1 MKNRTR
7 EFYEELGEKYPED
20 SIVYRTLSG
29 HLRKKWIVDSL
40 RGFPRGNLLDCGCN
54 VGTLSRGW
62 QKGAVFGIDI
72 SYAVLKKGKILSS
85 QTSYLQADLC
95 DMKMFKKNSIDNAI
109 ACEVIEHLEAA
120 DRFLDDLYSV
130 MKKGGLVLITSP
142 NFTSVRPGR
151 VPLGILRSFGIEY
164 GTRGKEYLHTAYKP
178 TELAA
183 LALRS
188 GFTILKRGSFEAE
201 LRGWLKPATMFR
213 RYLETLCLHLAPSSR
228 ILQLLMRGFNSLEIN
243 AFNILDT
250 FNFGALLRRLF
261 SEGRRSY
268 IIARK

>member
-20 SIVYRTLSG
+20 SLVYSTLSG
-29 HLRKKWIVDSL
+29 QIRRKWIVDSL

-54 VGTLSRGW
+54 VGTLSRDW

-72 SYAVLKKGKILSS
+72 SNAVLKKAKTLSP
-85 QTSYLQADLC
+85 QANYLQADLC
-95 DMKMFKKNSIDNAI
+95 DMKMLRKNSIDNAI

-120 DRFLDDLYSV
+120 DQFLDDLYQV

-151 VPLGILRSFGIEY
+151 VQLRILRSFGIEH
-164 GTRGKEYLHTAYKP
+164 GTREKDYLHTAYKP
-178 TELAA
+178 AELAA

-188 GFTILKRGSFEAE
+188 GFTILARGSFEIE
-201 LRGWLKPATMFR
+201 LRGWLKPITMFR
-213 RYLETLCLHLAPSSR
+213 RYLETICLHLAPASR
-228 ILQLLMRGFNSLEIN
+228 MLQFLERGFTSLEIN

-250 FNFGALLRRLF
+250 FNFGALLRRIF

>member
-20 SIVYRTLSG
+20 SIVYSTLSG
-29 HLRKKWIVDSL
+29 RIRKKWIVDSL

-62 QKGAVFGIDI
+62 QKGVVFGVDI
-72 SYAVLKKGKILSS
+72 SYAVLKKGKTLSPKA
-85 QTSYLQADLC
+85 SYLQADLC
-95 DMKMFKKNSIDNAI
+95 EMIMLRKNSIDNAI

-120 DRFLDDLYSV
+120 DRFLDNLYLV
-130 MKKGGLVLITSP
+130 MKKGGLLLITSP
-142 NFTSVRPGR
+142 NYTSVRPGR
-151 VPLGILRSFGIEY
+151 IPLGILRSFGIEY

-188 GFTILKRGSFEAE
+188 GFTIQEKGTFEKE
-201 LRGWLKPATMFR
+201 LRGWLKPATIFR
-213 RYLETLCLHLAPSSR
+213 RCLETLCLRLAPASR
-228 ILQLLMRGFNSLEIN
+228 MLQLLEQGFNSLEIN
-243 AFNILDT
+243 TFDMLNT
-250 FNFGALLRRLF
+250 FNFGVILRRIF